1 MSDVVR
7 PTLCAQGNIRGS
19 FTLKGDLALTGS
31 FTGSVTVTGELTIGE
46 DARVRGKVASESL
59 IVAGRFDGEAQ
70 AAGRVTLRNGA
81 SFSGKLVC
89 ASLLIDEGAK
99 LEGQVLVGLDPVS
112 KTGGRGQGLAADSN
126 HEDGAAVAAS
136 LSAMPID
143 LTSEPFDATIEV
155 QIDRE
160 TADDLEPRVDPLRVV
175 TVHSGNSSKTDP
187 HNNVKS
193 DHLRK
198 VEIKSGEAAADAPA
212 LPEVRI
218 GSAALHSAL
227 LRRRTKVLIG
237 ATAKPPLPPESS
249 NQTSQ
254 TKLPERKTS

>member
-1 MSDVVR
+1 MSDVVP

-19 FTLKGDLALTGS
+19 FTLEGDLALTGS
-31 FTGSVTVTGELTIGE
+31 FTGSVVVTGELTVGK
-46 DARVRGKVASESL
+46 DARVQGKIVAESL

-70 AAGRVTLRNGA
+70 VAGRVTLRNGA

-89 ASLLIDEGAK
+89 ASLLIDEEAK
-99 LEGQVLVGLDPVS
+99 LEGRVRVGLDPVNKAGEQDQVIAS
-112 KTGGRGQGLAADSN
+112 DSN

-136 LSAMPID
+136 LPAMPID

-175 TVHSGNSSKTDP
+175 TVHSGNSGKRDLYNS
-187 HNNVKS
+187 VKS
-193 DHLRK
+193 DDTRE

-254 TKLPERKTS
+254 AKHPERKTT